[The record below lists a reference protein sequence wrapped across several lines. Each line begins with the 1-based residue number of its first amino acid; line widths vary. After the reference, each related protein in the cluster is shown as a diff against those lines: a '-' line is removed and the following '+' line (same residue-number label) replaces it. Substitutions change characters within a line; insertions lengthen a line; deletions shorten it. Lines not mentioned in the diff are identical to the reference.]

1 MISGS
6 SRKWRVPALALFAIA
21 ICVGPTRIAIAAE
34 SGQEIFKSKCAA
46 CHTIGQGIL
55 VGPDLAGVTARRDEV
70 WLKRQIK
77 EPDVL
82 LDENDPI
89 AIQLLLEAD
98 DIPMPPPDLSDDE
111 VAAVIDYLK
120 STEQQETVV
129 IGLPAQ
135 YIPTLLIGAAALIAL
150 TVVGLR
156 AGRKKVDVS

>member
-1 MISGS
+1 M
-6 SRKWRVPALALFAIA
+6 
-21 ICVGPTRIAIAAE
+21 
-34 SGQEIFKSKCAA
+34 
-46 CHTIGQGIL
+46 
-55 VGPDLAGVTARRDEV
+55 
-70 WLKRQIK
+70 
-77 EPDVL
+77 L